1 MLLAHFDSGAVYDDG
16 DGYLHIFCS
25 GRVSVV
31 LFGFARHSRLR
42 YVVIVI
48 FVYPFS
54 PYFIEEGVYKE
65 IIDWYRYE

>member
-25 GRVSVV
+25 GRVSIV
-31 LFGFARHSRLR
+31 LFGFAGHSRLR

-48 FVYPFS
+48 FVYPVS
-54 PYFIEEGVYKE
+54 PYSIEEGGL
-65 IIDWYRYE
+65 

>member
-25 GRVSVV
+25 GRVSIV
-31 LFGFARHSRLR
+31 LFGFAGHSCLR

-48 FVYPFS
+48 FVYPVS
-54 PYFIEEGVYKE
+54 PYSIEEGGL
-65 IIDWYRYE
+65 